1 MTKTKSF
8 WQKQF
13 AGPERAFLLEVLAS
27 SFGRS
32 LYIPLGFSF
41 IIFSTGFLFPDE
53 VFSGIS
59 VHFLDALTF
68 PVSVGIFLLARLIKN
83 ASFDGRLNVVLWIA
97 TGTLSAFAP
106 SIFLLLVTGQVPAK
120 FASQVPI
127 GILAYSLLVSGVAA
141 IGSGL
146 ALSHSR
152 FKKLTEHKALLNTIR
167 AELEDQIVIMRG
179 EIKQSVDSELSKA
192 LDVLNGGK
200 SSKDLADKLFA
211 AIDEVIRPLSH
222 RLSGLGLKVKPPKS
236 TNRVT
241 PISPNRKGV
250 SIARL
255 VAPEFYF
262 VAFAVF
268 ILPATFYVQGTSGFL
283 TAFAIL
289 LVEVLVLWVI
299 QRFGAGIYLNR
310 LVAIVVLAVL
320 SAVIGSVYSLVM
332 NQGFDSGISVG
343 FVTTS
348 IGTTSLMALISKRLD
363 DINKLEIVN
372 QEMQAVVSVLRQ
384 EAWVT
389 KNQLAKAI
397 HGSVQAKFLS
407 VALRIANAPKLSK
420 AELAAAKKDIE
431 VSLDDVA
438 LSLEGRAI
446 SFAKQFKTITDAW
459 DGVVTLKLKA
469 DKATIAK
476 VNQYPVART
485 CLLEVI
491 GEAVSNAAKHSKATT
506 MDIELQ
512 ENAIGQLAVSIWSA
526 GKLAESASRKG
537 YGSQMLDE
545 VTSGWS
551 LSNLKGR
558 VYLRALIQLSK

>member
-1 MTKTKSF
+1 MTKTKTF

-13 AGPERAFLLEVLAS
+13 SGPERAFLLEVLES
-27 SFGRS
+27 KFGRS
-32 LYIPLGFSF
+32 LFIPLGFSA
-41 IIFSTGFLFPDE
+41 IILGTGFLFPDE
-53 VFSGIS
+53 VFFGIS

-68 PVSVGIFLLARLIKN
+68 PVSLVVFLLTRLIKDN
-83 ASFDGRLNVVLWIA
+83 RFDGRFNVLLWVTA
-97 TGTLSAFAP
+97 GTLATLAP
-106 SIFLLLVTGQVPAK
+106 TTFLLLVFGKAPAK
-120 FASQVPI
+120 FYTQIPI
-127 GILAYSLLVSGVAA
+127 GMVAYSFLVIGVAV

-146 ALSHSR
+146 ALSRSR
-152 FKKLTEHKALLNTIR
+152 YKKLKEHETLLNTIR
-167 AELEDQIVIMRG
+167 SELEDQIVIMRG
-179 EIKQSVDSELSKA
+179 EIKQSVDNELAK
-192 LDVLNGGK
+192 VLEILEDGK
-200 SSKDLADKLFA
+200 SSKDLAVRLFA

-222 RLSGLGLKVKPPKS
+222 RLSGLGLKVKPPRL

-241 PISPNRKGV
+241 SISPNRKGV
-250 SIARL
+250 SISRL
-255 VAPEFYF
+255 AAPEFYF
-262 VAFAVF
+262 ATFAIF
-268 ILPATFYVQGTSGFL
+268 ILPATVYVQGTVGLIS
-283 TAFAIL
+283 ASAL
-289 LVEVLVLWVI
+289 LIVEVIVLWLI
-299 QRFGAGIYLNR
+299 QRFASEVYLSR
-310 LVAIVVLAVL
+310 LVAIFALASL
-320 SAVIGSVYSLVM
+320 SAVVGSIYPLLLNRES
-332 NQGFDSGISVG
+332 DSGISVG

-431 VSLDDVA
+431 ASIHDVA
-438 LSLEGRAI
+438 LSLEGRAEP
-446 SFAKQFKTITDAW
+446 FAKQFKTITDAW
-459 DGVVTLKLKA
+459 DGVVSLKLKA
-469 DKATIAK
+469 DQSTIAK
-476 VNQYPVART
+476 INQYPVART

-491 GEAVSNAAKHSKATT
+491 GEAVSNAAKHSQATT
-506 MDIELQ
+506 IDVELQ

-526 GKLAESASRKG
+526 GKLAERASRKG

-545 VTSGWS
+545 VTNGWS

>member
-1 MTKTKSF
+1 MNKTKTF

-13 AGPERAFLLEVLAS
+13 SGPERAFLLEALTS
-27 SFGRS
+27 KFGRS
-32 LYIPLGFSF
+32 LVVPLSFST

-53 VFSGIS
+53 MFSGMS

-68 PVSVGIFLLARLIKN
+68 PVSVGVFLLARLIKN
-83 ASFDGRLNVVLWIA
+83 QSFDGRLNFVLWILA
-97 TGTLSAFAP
+97 GTLSAFAP
-106 SIFLLLVTGQVPAK
+106 TALLLLATGQVPTK
-120 FASQVPI
+120 FVSQIPI
-127 GILAYSLLVSGVAA
+127 GIVAYSMLLGVVAV

-146 ALSHSR
+146 ALSRSR
-152 FKKLTEHKALLNTIR
+152 YQKLQEHKKLLNTIR
-167 AELEDQIVIMRG
+167 TELEEQIIIMRG
-179 EIKQSVDSELSKA
+179 EIKQSVDAELAKV
-192 LDVLNGGK
+192 LDVLKEGK
-200 SSKDLADKLFA
+200 SSKDLARKLFA

-236 TNRVT
+236 SHRVV

-250 SIARL
+250 SISRL
-255 VAPEFYF
+255 VAPEIYF
-262 VAFAVF
+262 IAFAVF
-268 ILPATFYVQGTSGFL
+268 ILPASFYVQGTTGLL
-283 TAFAIL
+283 TALVL
-289 LVEVLVLWVI
+289 LVLEIVTLWSI
-299 QRFGAGIYLNR
+299 QRFAASVYLNR
-310 LVAIVVLAVL
+310 LIAIFALAAL
-320 SAVIGSVYSLVM
+320 SAAIGSLYPLLL
-332 NQGFDSGISVG
+332 NQSFDSGISVG

-397 HGSVQAKFLS
+397 HGSVQAKFLA
-407 VALRIANAPKLSK
+407 VALRMANTPKLSK
-420 AELAAAKKDIE
+420 AELTEAKNDIE
-431 VSLDDVA
+431 ASINDVA
-438 LSLEGRAI
+438 LSLESLATP
-446 SFAKQFKTITDAW
+446 FAKQFKTITDAW
-459 DGVVTLKLKA
+459 DGVVKLRLMAEKETLSK
-469 DKATIAK
+469 I
-476 VNQYPVART
+476 NQFPVART

-512 ENAIGQLAVSIWSA
+512 ENAIGQLAVSVWSA
-526 GKLAESASRKG
+526 GKLSDQVTRKG

-551 LSNLKGR
+551 LSNFKGR
-558 VYLRALIQLSK
+558 VYLRAVIQLAK

>member
-8 WQKQF
+8 WQKQVS
-13 AGPERAFLLEVLAS
+13 GPERAFLLEVLAS
-27 SFGRS
+27 RFGRS
-32 LYIPLGFSF
+32 LYIPLGFAT

-59 VHFLDALTF
+59 VHYLDALTF
-68 PVSVGIFLLARLIKN
+68 PVSLGVFLLARLISDKR
-83 ASFDGRLNVVLWIA
+83 FDGRLNVLLWI
-97 TGTLSAFAP
+97 TSGTLSALAP
-106 SIFLLLVTGQVPAK
+106 TTFLLLVTGQAPVK
-120 FASQVPI
+120 FSSQIPI
-127 GILAYSLLVSGVAA
+127 GIVAYSLLVTGVAV

-146 ALSHSR
+146 ALSRSR
-152 FKKLTEHKALLNTIR
+152 YKKLKEHKTLLNTIR
-167 AELEDQIVIMRG
+167 TELEDQIVIMRG
-179 EIKQSVDSELSKA
+179 EIKQSVDAELSKA
-192 LDVLNGGK
+192 LDVLNEGK
-200 SSKDLADKLFA
+200 SSKDLAGKLFA

-255 VAPEFYF
+255 VAPEFYL
-262 VAFAVF
+262 VAFAIF
-268 ILPATFYVQGTSGFL
+268 ILPATVYVQGTVGL
-283 TAFAIL
+283 ITASALL
-289 LVEVLVLWVI
+289 LVEVMALWLI
-299 QRFGAGIYLNR
+299 RRFATDVYLNR
-310 LVAIVVLAVL
+310 LVAIMVLAAL
-320 SAVIGSVYSLVM
+320 SAVIGSIYPLLL
-332 NQGFDSGISVG
+332 NHETDSGISVG

-407 VALRIANAPKLSK
+407 VALRIANEPKLSK

-431 VSLDDVA
+431 ASIDDVA
-438 LSLEGRAI
+438 LSLEGRAEP
-446 SFAKQFKTITDAW
+446 FAKQFKTITDAW
-459 DGVVTLKLKA
+459 DGVVNLKLKA

-476 VNQYPVART
+476 INQYPVART

-491 GEAVSNAAKHSKATT
+491 GEAVSNAAKHSQATT

-512 ENAIGQLAVSIWSA
+512 ENSIGQLAVSIWSA
-526 GKLAESASRKG
+526 GKLADSPSRKG